1 LQDSEDVDDPICVR
15 SRTGFVLTLAGA
27 PLYWSSKLQTETVS
41 CTMESEYIALST
53 AMKELIPTRRIVD
66 EVCVAFD
73 VKRDGCCDKDV

>member
-1 LQDSEDVDDPICVR
+1 
-15 SRTGFVLTLAGA
+15 
-27 PLYWSSKLQTETVS
+27 
-41 CTMESEYIALST
+41 MESEYIALST